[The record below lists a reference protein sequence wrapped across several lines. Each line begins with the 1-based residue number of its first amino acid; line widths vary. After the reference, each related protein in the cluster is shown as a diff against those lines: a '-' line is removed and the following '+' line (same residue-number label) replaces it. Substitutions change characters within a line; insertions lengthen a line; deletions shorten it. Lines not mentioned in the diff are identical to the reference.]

1 MHNARQGLPVMI
13 MENNNDQSLEYIYGI
28 NAITTLLEMNAGHRK
43 IYEIIISDRRKQ
55 DKRIKN
61 ILQLASKKK
70 IKIRMAGEQDF
81 RSLAGEEKS
90 IQNIIAGVSAYNTG
104 DLDHYLENNIRPG
117 SRLMIL
123 DGITDIGNFGSIIR
137 NCRAF
142 GFDGIILPRK
152 RSVSLNRKVSKIS
165 AGALEGI
172 SIFMATNLTMAIK
185 KLKTAGFWVY
195 GTTLEKNEKVRGI
208 ADTDFVFPLAL
219 VMGSE
224 DKGMSRIVT
233 DNCDVLV
240 SICLTGG
247 MQSLNVSVASG
258 IILHHLQEKHKGEKT

>member
-1 MHNARQGLPVMI
+1 MI
-13 MENNNDQSLEYIYGI
+13 MENNNQSLEHIYGI
-28 NAITTLLEMNAGHRK
+28 NAITTLLEINAGHRK

-61 ILQLASKKK
+61 ILQLASKRE
-70 IKIRMAGEQDF
+70 IKVRITGEKDLK
-81 RSLAGEEKS
+81 SLAGEEKS
-90 IQNIIAGVSAYNTG
+90 IQNIIARVSAYNTG
-104 DLDHYLENNIRPG
+104 DLDHYIENNVHTG

-142 GFDGIILPRK
+142 GFDGIILPKK

-165 AGALEGI
+165 AGALEGT
-172 SIFMATNLTMAIK
+172 SIFMVTNLTRAIK
-185 KLKTAGFWVY
+185 KLKTAGFWIY
-195 GTTLEKNEKVRGI
+195 GTTLEKDKKIRDI

-233 DNCDVLV
+233 DNCDVLI
-240 SICLTGG
+240 SIRLTGR

-258 IILHHLQEKHKGEKT
+258 IILYYLQEKHKGEKT

>member
-1 MHNARQGLPVMI
+1 MI
-13 MENNNDQSLEYIYGI
+13 MENNNQSLEHIYGI
-28 NAITTLLEMNAGHRK
+28 NAITTLLEINAGHRK

-55 DKRIKN
+55 DKRIKD
-61 ILQLASKKK
+61 ILQLASKRE
-70 IKIRMAGEQDF
+70 IKVRIAGEQDF

-90 IQNIIAGVSAYNTG
+90 IQNIIARVSAYNTG
-104 DLDHYLENNIRPG
+104 DFDHYIENNIHPG
-117 SRLMIL
+117 SKLMIL

-137 NCRAF
+137 NCYAF
-142 GFDGIILPRK
+142 GFDGIILPKK

-172 SIFMATNLTMAIK
+172 SIFMVTNLTRAIK
-185 KLKTAGFWVY
+185 KLKTAGFWIY
-195 GTTLEKNEKVRGI
+195 GTTLEKDKKIQDI

-233 DNCDVLV
+233 DNCDVLI
-240 SICLTGG
+240 SIRLTGR

-258 IILHHLQEKHKGEKT
+258 IILYYLQEKHKGEKT

>member
-1 MHNARQGLPVMI
+1 MI
-13 MENNNDQSLEYIYGI
+13 METNNNQSLEYIYGI
-28 NAITTLLEMNAGHRK
+28 NAITTLLEINAGHRK

-55 DKRIKN
+55 DRRIQK
-61 ILQLASKKK
+61 IFKLASKKELK
-70 IKIRMAGEQDF
+70 VIIAGEQDF
-81 RSLAGEEKS
+81 KRLAGEEKS
-90 IQNIIAGVSAYNTG
+90 IQNIIARVSAYNPG
-104 DLDHYLENNIRPG
+104 DMDHYLENNIHPG

-142 GFDGIILPRK
+142 GFDGIILPKK

-172 SIFMATNLTMAIK
+172 SIFMVTNLTRAIK
-185 KLKTAGFWVY
+185 KLKAAGFWIY
-195 GTTLEKNEKVRGI
+195 GTTLERDKKVLDI

-224 DKGMSRIVT
+224 DKGISRIVT

-240 SICLTGG
+240 SVCLTGK
-247 MQSLNVSVASG
+247 MQSLTVSVASG
-258 IILHHLQEKHKGEKT
+258 IILYYLQEKHAGEKT